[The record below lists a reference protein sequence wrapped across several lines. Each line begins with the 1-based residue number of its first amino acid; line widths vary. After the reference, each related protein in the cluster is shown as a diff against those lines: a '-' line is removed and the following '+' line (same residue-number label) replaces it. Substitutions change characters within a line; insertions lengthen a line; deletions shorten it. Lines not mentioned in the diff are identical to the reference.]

1 MDTGNGSG
9 QPATAPIAPD
19 ANASQAPETPHKI
32 TVQPALVTP
41 SPRDH
46 IDAPLIALEQERAD
60 LQAQANAQ
68 DGDDEANT
76 TQDRVSVLE
85 VLISRMS
92 AHSPVGI
99 AIKLRRLER
108 TFQDKGG
115 APWDQQNFDTALD
128 ALDRMGDVN
137 LILWEQEHDRLYSG
151 TYEEGEELNRKSEQW
166 NALVEKIVATTAHTP
181 IGIAVKLRLMRSY
194 MKHSDCDW
202 FDRCWDSC
210 LASLVNMAG
219 TPTPVPSAGPT
230 GNLDAKLFA
239 LEAEMKAAHEGFH
252 AATAVVG
259 STDEDH
265 QPWYDRMMAVEEAAQ
280 AIPAQTAMGVLA
292 KVRMAA
298 WYQHPKPSED
308 NEAHEIWLRN
318 IVADAQRV
326 GAAVPVDPDAAPQ
339 DLWQEFLQNRVEW
352 NRAKEDTDEYER
364 CGKESSATAERITA
378 IPAQGVYGLAVKLM
392 IGTNVLYE
400 NRTLADEK
408 YQDERAVISA
418 RDDAMRLTGLGGAA

>member
-1 MDTGNGSG
+1 MTTTEDSG
-9 QPATAPIAPD
+9 IPAATAEDRPGPGETAEATTPTIEHPD
-19 ANASQAPETPHKI
+19 AE
-32 TVQPALVTP
+32 LL
-41 SPRDH
+41 R
-46 IDAPLIALEQERAD
+46 LEQELAAATDAGNAAATDEEAEPFLD
-60 LQAQANAQ
+60 LATDLRHRLAELPAHTLDGIIVKFDDYVRLHEVNASSVW
-68 DGDDEANT
+68 DE
-76 TQDRVSVLE
+76 DF
-85 VLISRMS
+85 
-92 AHSPVGI
+92 
-99 AIKLRRLER
+99 LRTIREGLER
-108 TFQDKGG
+108 LK
-115 APWDQQNFDTALD
+115 
-128 ALDRMGDVN
+128 
-137 LILWEQEHDRLYSG
+137 
-151 TYEEGEELNRKSEQW
+151 
-166 NALVEKIVATTAHTP
+166 
-181 IGIAVKLRLMRSY
+181 
-194 MKHSDCDW
+194 
-202 FDRCWDSC
+202 
-210 LASLVNMAG
+210 
-219 TPTPVPSAGPT
+219 PSA
-230 GNLDAKLFA
+230 DAKLFT
-239 LEAEMKAAHEGFH
+239 LEVELKAAHEGFH
-252 AATAVVG
+252 AAAAVVG

-265 QPWYDRMMAVEEAAQ
+265 QPWYDRMIAVEEAAQ

-364 CGKESSATAERITA
+364 CGKESSAIAERITA

-418 RDDAMRLTGLGGAA
+418 RDDAMRLSGLGGAA